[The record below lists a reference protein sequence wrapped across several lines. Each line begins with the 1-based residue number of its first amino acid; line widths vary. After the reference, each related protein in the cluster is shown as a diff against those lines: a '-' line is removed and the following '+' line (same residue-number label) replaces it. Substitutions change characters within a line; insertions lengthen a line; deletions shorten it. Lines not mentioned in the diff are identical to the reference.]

1 MNARRLLAS
10 ALAAAALASAGCVS
24 APRPDAAAPPEET
37 IRLRFETDEDLAAW
51 RIGGGEWV
59 VKKGAAF
66 GRQVGNTYA
75 YLTYPVFF
83 GAISSVTIRGG
94 IASADNFNFRI
105 AIGHVSAIFNWELA
119 DQNIYRDQTWGEGH
133 NVRPRALSP
142 GQHEIRFVEDGDV
155 IRILVDGREV
165 WETTGRLRG
174 TVTVYPAV
182 GSTIE
187 VREVEIRGTPVPWIA
202 VDGPSMRAP

>member
-1 MNARRLLAS
+1 MSHRAAWFAVLAVSLAVAAGCAS
-10 ALAAAALASAGCVS
+10 APPSGS
-24 APRPDAAAPPEET
+24 AAPPEET
-37 IRLRFETDEDLAAW
+37 VRLRFESDEDLAAW
-51 RIGGGEWV
+51 RIAGGEWV

-66 GRQVGNTYA
+66 GRQVGDRYA

-94 IASADNFNFRI
+94 IASADNFNFRV
-105 AIGHVSAIFNWELA
+105 AIGNVSVIFNWEL
-119 DQNIYRDQTWGEGH
+119 DDLNICRDRTWGDGYK
-133 NVRPRALSP
+133 VRPRALSR

-155 IRILVDGREV
+155 IRVLVDGREV
-165 WETTGRLRG
+165 WETTGHLRG